1 VLTYPHPSSPEAVAV
16 DGGSERYGCLAGGGE
31 VSQSVSSRRLERE
44 GLWEEWLVDSSS
56 GDVGERL
63 SSQLASH

>member
-1 VLTYPHPSSPEAVAV
+1 MVVASGMDV
-16 DGGSERYGCLAGGGE
+16 WRAEVWS
-31 VSQSVSSRRLERE
+31 VSQSVSSKRLERE

-63 SSQLASH
+63 SSQLALH